1 MGLSWFKKYDAH
13 PPSTRSSRH
22 DPKMQNYEDPLKHL
36 RTFPKHPKIIKPQR
50 RNSPLP
56 VKRSR
61 SKREKEAAPAKSR
74 NGAVPRS
81 VKREPVGEEEENEE
95 VENPKA
101 FDRPKTAH
109 RNSRPPT
116 STYTLPSFGNG
127 RLPTAS
133 KHLKLTM
140 NRSNSETR
148 ALPIIAYGRSPS
160 REKMTDLRDELFQA
174 KKKVA
179 GYEIDMK
186 KLSTEMKR
194 LKRDAEKRETFLE
207 RIVTAQV
214 IETQNILIEKST
226 FQYHP
231 TELNDTN
238 LARTLTAIKSKE
250 VAKEKMIDIQAK
262 ELERLRSLL
271 KDHHFPVEQKHPI
284 QSMTIPDAPG
294 PEPNSSNEDEED
306 EESDYPEEP
315 NQLENEDFSELDDNF
330 DEVFEEAVV
339 KKVEKNGKAKSKP
352 KAEGKDRNS
361 LAKKYA
367 EQNAKL
373 KEKLKE
379 VRSNYASMLEKNKK
393 KGEEFVKQSENS
405 KAVVDRTVEISSVLD
420 TLQKEREELSEAKKK
435 NQEKIE
441 DLNQELTEAYGEID
455 ALKMDNER
463 LQENLREYE
472 NRMGNL
478 NNNPAFEARPPL
490 NIPRL
495 DMTDIDVD
503 ECTLHD
509 ITERSNSSDFSEFHL
524 EQLAGALAELAG
536 AHCERLNILTQT
548 Q

>member
-1 MGLSWFKKYDAH
+1 M
-13 PPSTRSSRH
+13 
-22 DPKMQNYEDPLKHL
+22 
-36 RTFPKHPKIIKPQR
+36 
-50 RNSPLP
+50 PLP
-56 VKRSR
+56 NGRNVSAKPGR
-61 SKREKEAAPAKSR
+61 SKSTSAATGKLPPVVSQETRERAEA
-74 NGAVPRS
+74 
-81 VKREPVGEEEENEE
+81 VK
-95 VENPKA
+95 KA

-116 STYTLPSFGNG
+116 STYTLPSFGNE

-148 ALPIIAYGRSPS
+148 ALPKIAYGRSPS

-207 RIVTAQV
+207 RIVTA
-214 IETQNILIEKST
+214 
-226 FQYHP
+226 QYHP

-536 AHCERLNILTQT
+536 AHCERLNILTQN